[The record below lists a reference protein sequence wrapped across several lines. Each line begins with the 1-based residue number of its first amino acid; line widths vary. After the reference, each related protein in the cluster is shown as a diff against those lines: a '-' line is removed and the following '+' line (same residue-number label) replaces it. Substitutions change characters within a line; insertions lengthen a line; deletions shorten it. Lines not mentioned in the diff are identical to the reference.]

1 MIMIARYRA
10 CMANGEYTMNM
21 RRESIEGKCGDIERE
36 IKDQQ
41 LLQLGLIVP
50 FL

>member
-1 MIMIARYRA
+1 
-10 CMANGEYTMNM
+10 MANGEYTMKKM
-21 RRESIEGKCGDIERE
+21 RRESIEGNDGNFEGE